1 MAATMLE
8 NNESTYAINDS
19 EVATIEK
26 TERLDRCRPDIAA
39 VAIVCAGCPMLRF
52 CPKFEA
58 ELEPKPATIELVDD
72 TFEIPTE
79 QGCDVLAST
88 PQDPFTMEIV
98 TVGVGDTSLD
108 KAVIVEARSAEVSQ
122 KASYLERLLDD
133 SIDVVVADSIRQVP
147 IETMMQHEAEE
158 SRIPEVIVPAPSQ
171 QEIQTEVV
179 NVVIAA
185 QIASEAFIV
194 TAVVDEPE
202 MIVLPVPAIIT
213 ELIQIPIPT
222 TRIILKHLVMQH
234 VEPIFTE
241 HLIDT
246 TEPAKTVIPEIMPE
260 VVPTIVAEPVQVIPI
275 VEQVQ
280 FVEHDQ
286 PTHGTEI
293 LLSDEYAEPLEI
305 DLVETMPSIPIL
317 EMTRTAIPILDSDLL
332 VEQDNE
338 RVLEVHNTKKDLIV
352 AIEPQRYILQT
363 AAELDTASRTLD
375 DPVEQNPERRLIQI
389 GAGYNERLKLLQRV
403 ALGAMRRFIEQ
414 RQYSRIGI

>member
-133 SIDVVVADSIRQVP
+133 SIDVVVANSISQVP

-179 NVVIAA
+179 DV
-185 QIASEAFIV
+185 V
-194 TAVVDEPE
+194 TAVIDEPE

-338 RVLEVHNTKKDLIV
+338 RVLEAQNTKKNLIV
-352 AIEPQRYILQT
+352 AIEPQRYTLQT
-363 AAELDTASRTLD
+363 ADELDTASRTLD
-375 DPVEQNPERRLIQI
+375 NLVEQNPERRLIQI

>member
-1 MAATMLE
+1 
-8 NNESTYAINDS
+8 
-19 EVATIEK
+19 
-26 TERLDRCRPDIAA
+26 
-39 VAIVCAGCPMLRF
+39 MLRF

-58 ELEPKPATIELVDD
+58 ELVSEPATIELIDD

-133 SIDVVVADSIRQVP
+133 SIDVVVANSISQVP

-179 NVVIAA
+179 DV
-185 QIASEAFIV
+185 V
-194 TAVVDEPE
+194 TAVIDEPE

-213 ELIQIPIPT
+213 ELVQILSPA
-222 TRIILKHLVMQH
+222 TRTILEPLAMQH
-234 VEPIFTE
+234 VEPIFAE

-260 VVPTIVAEPVQVIPI
+260 VVPTIVAEPVQVIPV